1 MAELKDKPSFVKK
14 RPVIKQYTDETIIP
28 KIPKPSV
35 PKEQAKK
42 TKPHTHVNPALVLAV
57 IAVALSLFS
66 VYLSFTYAGAQ
77 HDVAQEIL
85 ALKNKRI
92 IVQMDTSQPIFMNGD
107 VTLYFSKQTFE
118 VPLEIPLQGIQVK
131 AIDLKTGMPVTFEI
145 NETLQTN
152 AFATT
157 VSEYNANFTAQP
169 DVKAVVIVNTTL
181 DEFIGQELERIAQKL
196 E

>member
-14 RPVIKQYTDETIIP
+14 RPVIKQYRDKTIIP

-35 PKEQAKK
+35 PKEQVKK
-42 TKPHTHVNPALVLAV
+42 TQPHAPVNPALVLAV

-66 VYLSFTYAGAQ
+66 VYLSFTSAGTQ

-92 IVQMDTSQPIFMNGD
+92 IVQMDTSQPIFLNGD

-118 VPLEIPLQGIQVK
+118 VPLEIPLHGIQLK
-131 AIDLKTGMPVTFEI
+131 AIDILTGMPVTFEI

-169 DVKAVVIVNTTL
+169 EVKAVVIVNTTL

-196 E
+196 N

>member
-1 MAELKDKPSFVKK
+1 MAELKNKPSFIKK

-35 PKEQAKK
+35 PKEQVKK
-42 TKPHTHVNPALVLAV
+42 TKPPAPVNPALVLAV

-66 VYLSFTYAGAQ
+66 VYLSFTYAGTQ
-77 HDVAQEIL
+77 HDVAQEIR

-92 IVQMDTSQPIFMNGD
+92 IVQMDTSQPIFLNGD

-118 VPLEIPLQGIQVK
+118 VPLQIPLQGMQIK
-131 AIDLKTGMPVTFEI
+131 AIDILTGMPVTFEI

-169 DVKAVVIVNTTL
+169 EIKAVVIVNTTL

-196 E
+196 D